1 MEADDTRLA
10 TAAHLMV
17 QNLAGSL
24 ALVTCKDPLR
34 MSMITHMRT
43 VLLQNGFTEANL
55 PEQAIVLIASD
66 NLELACSVVEKVAM
80 DKATVEVDD
89 ALAAAY
95 AQRRKHRDSRSAGA
109 FWDPSALTVSH
120 YASLLP
126 DPLRIQLGGLQPDQV
141 RVYDEFGRP
150 RVAPLAPPPATTP
163 GFDLQRLIQRTG
175 TPIAGGPASVPGSPS
190 VEAAAAGGKDG
201 AEVMERFNAL
211 AAEMER
217 LLALEASTHTS
228 LGQLPTSS
236 RIHAL
241 TTQLPLV
248 IMRATNKYAT
258 ALAAS
263 QRIVQLLF
271 RSETALA
278 REVHASLLTK
288 LCSLESQVQREVTDW
303 LLFADDE
310 RKFNVPVTVALL
322 QHHVLDLA
330 ALDAQLAKTVLARSM
345 RPTAV
350 AFAAQ
355 LVYTC
360 LFATDP
366 PVATREALGQT
377 LDALV
382 QAVRANRGNEAV
394 SALFDELRRTGQ
406 LGALTARSQRETDE
420 AELQDRLAVYFSEW
434 VRIFQNSAQVEHAF
448 VEYVHQLQRHGI
460 LKGEEVRTR
469 RAVVRADRRRR
480 SRRCSSAS
488 VSSRPSR
495 RTRACSRRAIRAPR
509 FSSRSTPLRASSA
522 A

>member
-80 DKATVEVDD
+80 DKATLEVDD

-95 AQRRKHRDSRSAGA
+95 AQRRKHRESRSAGA

-126 DPLRIQLGGLQPDQV
+126 DPLRIQLGGLHPDQV

-150 RVAPLAPPPATTP
+150 RVAPLAPPNVAAAA
-163 GFDLQRLIQRTG
+163 GFDLQRLMQRTG
-175 TPIAGGPASVPGSPS
+175 TPVSAAAAAANASAPGSPS
-190 VEAAAAGGKDG
+190 VEAAAAGGKEG

-211 AAEMER
+211 AQEMER
-217 LLALEASTHTS
+217 LLAAETTASS
-228 LGQLPTSS
+228 LAQLPTSS

-248 IMRATNKYAT
+248 VMRATNKYAT

-310 RKFNVPVTVALL
+310 RKFNVPVTVALI

-330 ALDAQLAKTVLARSM
+330 ALDAQLAKTVLGRSM

-355 LVYTC
+355 LVYTA

-366 PVATREALGQT
+366 PVATREALSQT

-382 QAVRANRGNEAV
+382 QAARANKGNEAV
-394 SALFDELRRTGQ
+394 NALFDELRRTGQ
-406 LGALTARSQRETDE
+406 LGALTARSQPETDE
-420 AELQDRLAVYFSEW
+420 AELHDRLAMYFSEW
-434 VRIFQNSAQVEHAF
+434 VRIFQTSAQVEHAF
-448 VEYVHQLQRHGI
+448 VEYVLQLQRHGI
-460 LKGEEVRTR
+460 LKGEEVRAR
-469 RAVVRADRRRR
+469 WR
-480 SRRCSSAS
+480 
-488 VSSRPSR
+488 
-495 RTRACSRRAIRAPR
+495 
-509 FSSRSTPLRASSA
+509 
-522 A
+522 